1 MLRALAVAAAAVAL
15 LAPLLLEPDV
25 SSHRPPADFAC
36 GTSTLAQRSLAAER
50 AIEALGWRADEGR
63 LQFAQ
68 RGAISSGQHA
78 TNYGALQHFRRNVPA
93 WFGRL
98 PRVGARLLRG
108 LFVMGRGD
116 VVFLLGCTP
125 PGGGVSYASVAPYVW
140 VQPSTRSAPGA
151 QLGPSLNHLELEKR
165 NNIKPWNA
173 TFLYVAS
180 PDAAAA
186 ARVAAAVAD
195 AADALG
201 FEIQV
206 RATAELPADA
216 VAWRAP
222 GAALRGLLSADWLR
236 VLFRVSTA
244 SDDAGGD
251 ALSTYL
257 AAYQRAFL
265 VASPDDV
272 AAPSP
277 FDAVADAQ
285 PPKHRSPPPGYPL
298 LETAV
303 ASAADAV
310 ARFFEARNATVL
322 ARWAG
327 TRYEYS
333 NRRCATEA
341 ATYRPYAAFAP
352 PDVPLLPSACAMTS
366 SDSTITA
373 MVPPGGVGDG
383 LDPDAG
389 RRRRAWAP
397 FVGAP
402 GRLFV
407 AVALDV
413 VPVGAA
419 TLHSLMFSQIPPGKP
434 SKDYYEN
441 KATTVWWRA
450 PGLPQP
456 HVGAP
461 VQNTVAIATVATHG
475 CPAGLEDATGRPW
488 PCAAP
493 DAPVDGAY
501 AVLTE
506 RAYLDPATA
515 LAPAATSF
523 PPFVILAVQL

>member
-1 MLRALAVAAAAVAL
+1 
-15 LAPLLLEPDV
+15 
-25 SSHRPPADFAC
+25 
-36 GTSTLAQRSLAAER
+36 
-50 AIEALGWRADEGR
+50 
-63 LQFAQ
+63 
-68 RGAISSGQHA
+68 
-78 TNYGALQHFRRNVPA
+78 
-93 WFGRL
+93 
-98 PRVGARLLRG
+98 
-108 LFVMGRGD
+108 MGRGD

-151 QLGPSLNHLELEKR
+151 LGPSLNHLELEKQSE
-165 NNIKPWNA
+165 IKPWNA

-186 ARVAAAVAD
+186 ARVAAAVTD
-195 AADALG
+195 AAGALG
-201 FEIQV
+201 FEIQ
-206 RATAELPADA
+206 
-216 VAWRAP
+216 
-222 GAALRGLLSADWLR
+222 
-236 VLFRVSTA
+236 
-244 SDDAGGD
+244 
-251 ALSTYL
+251 
-257 AAYQRAFL
+257 
-265 VASPDDV
+265 
-272 AAPSP
+272 
-277 FDAVADAQ
+277 
-285 PPKHRSPPPGYPL
+285 PPTHRSPPPGYPL

-322 ARWAG
+322 AR
-327 TRYEYS
+327 
-333 NRRCATEA
+333 
-341 ATYRPYAAFAP
+341 
-352 PDVPLLPSACAMTS
+352 
-366 SDSTITA
+366 TITA

-450 PGLPQP
+450 GPAPA

-493 DAPVDGAY
+493 DAPVGGASGGPHGARRPGDGA
-501 AVLTE
+501 
-506 RAYLDPATA
+506 RARGDRL
-515 LAPAATSF
+515 

>member
-1 MLRALAVAAAAVAL
+1 MLRAVAVAAAAVAL

-140 VQPSTRSAPGA
+140 
-151 QLGPSLNHLELEKR
+151 NE
-165 NNIKPWNA
+165 IKPWNA

-186 ARVAAAVAD
+186 ARVAAAVTD
-195 AADALG
+195 AAGALG

-206 RATAELPADA
+206 RATAALPADA

-222 GAALRGLLSADWLR
+222 GAAPRGLLSADWLR

-257 AAYQRAFL
+257 AAHQRAFL

-272 AAPSP
+272 AASSP

-285 PPKHRSPPPGYPL
+285 PPTHRSPPPGYPL

-322 ARWAG
+322 ARVGGDALRVQQPALRDG
-327 TRYEYS
+327 GGDL
-333 NRRCATEA
+333 
-341 ATYRPYAAFAP
+341 P
-352 PDVPLLPSACAMTS
+352 PLR
-366 SDSTITA
+366 
-373 MVPPGGVGDG
+373 G
-383 LDPDAG
+383 LRAAG
-389 RRRRAWAP
+389 R
-397 FVGAP
+397 
-402 GRLFV
+402 
-407 AVALDV
+407 
-413 VPVGAA
+413 
-419 TLHSLMFSQIPPGKP
+419 
-434 SKDYYEN
+434 
-441 KATTVWWRA
+441 
-450 PGLPQP
+450 
-456 HVGAP
+456 
-461 VQNTVAIATVATHG
+461 
-475 CPAGLEDATGRPW
+475 
-488 PCAAP
+488 
-493 DAPVDGAY
+493 
-501 AVLTE
+501 
-506 RAYLDPATA
+506 
-515 LAPAATSF
+515 APAAERLRDDELRQHDHGHEHGGHRHGRDARL
-523 PPFVILAVQL
+523 PGGPRGRDGPALALRGARRAR

>member
-1 MLRALAVAAAAVAL
+1 MLRAVAVAAAAVAL

-151 QLGPSLNHLELEKR
+151 QLGPSLNHLELEKQ
-165 NNIKPWNA
+165 NEIKPWNA

-186 ARVAAAVAD
+186 ARVAAAVTD
-195 AADALG
+195 AAGALG
-201 FEIQV
+201 FEIQ
-206 RATAELPADA
+206 
-216 VAWRAP
+216 
-222 GAALRGLLSADWLR
+222 
-236 VLFRVSTA
+236 
-244 SDDAGGD
+244 
-251 ALSTYL
+251 
-257 AAYQRAFL
+257 
-265 VASPDDV
+265 
-272 AAPSP
+272 
-277 FDAVADAQ
+277 
-285 PPKHRSPPPGYPL
+285 PPTHRSPPPGYPL

-322 ARWAG
+322 AVAG
-327 TRYEYS
+327 RYEYS

-383 LDPDAG
+383 LDPGG
-389 RRRRAWAP
+389 RARRAWAP

-450 PGLPQP
+450 GLPQP

-493 DAPVDGAY
+493 DAPVSGASRSSG
-501 AVLTE
+501 A
-506 RAYLDPATA
+506 RLDPATA

-523 PPFVILAVQL
+523 RPSSSSRFSSNTFLLGGI